1 MNLEEYKLWNHLT
14 FRTLSYKRNF
24 DLININ
30 ECFIT
35 EHTGTISEINIVDSL
50 PPTIVGEYGY
60 SVWDI
65 GLANKFNVD
74 VTKLIK
80 KYRFEDTYS
89 ELLRLKKEKS
99 FDFTKVNKL
108 ILIHN
113 LVIHPK
119 YKKRGVT
126 DELIEN
132 FYREFHDDQNAIIAL
147 IKPLQDN
154 EIDNEHFY
162 NKNIIRIKQDLLDPN
177 SYTDIKACEYYSL
190 DDLKLKTDT
199 ETNELKL
206 YALASKIGFTRID
219 DSYLFILL
227 TNHVMNRM
235 KTKLNDISEILA
247 HGNE

>member
-1 MNLEEYKLWNHLT
+1 MNITEYGLWNHLT

-24 DLININ
+24 DLVNIN
-30 ECFIT
+30 ESFIT
-35 EHTGTISEINIVDSL
+35 EHLGTISEINIVDYL

-65 GLANKFNVD
+65 GLARKFNID

-89 ELLRLKKEKS
+89 ELLRLKKEKL

-113 LVIHPK
+113 LVLHPK

-126 DELIEN
+126 EELIES
-132 FYREFHDDQNAIIAL
+132 FYREYHEEQNTIIAL

-162 NKNIIRIKQDLLDPN
+162 TKNIIRIKKDLTDPN
-177 SYTDIKACEYYSL
+177 SYTETKACDYYQL

-199 ETNELKL
+199 EMNELKL
-206 YALASKIGFTRID
+206 YGLAARMGFKRMN
-219 DSYLFILL
+219 DSYLFIFEPDK
-227 TNHVMNRM
+227 TIERM
-235 KTKLNDISEILA
+235 KTKLNDISEILN
-247 HGNE
+247 HEKG